1 MAKKLSLKRL
11 KYLIADEKKASK
23 EYKKYG
29 FMGLSRDEA
38 RHRKFLLRRLKK
50 ME

>member
-11 KYLIADEKKASK
+11 KYLIKDEKKASK
-23 EYKKYG
+23 EYSKYG
-29 FMGLSRDEA
+29 FKGLAKDEA
-38 RHRKFLLRRLKK
+38 RHRKFLLRRLKR